1 MDKYQHGSHTRYSI
15 KLHFVW
21 ITKYRYKILNGD
33 VAGRAREI
41 IRQICQRNRVEIL
54 KGHMEPDHI
63 HLFVSTPP
71 SLSAS
76 KFMQYIKGSSSRRL
90 QQEFPALRKKY
101 WGKHLWGTGYFCVSS
116 GNITDEMIKD
126 DIDHHKESPND
137 DFTIKGEFH

>member
-1 MDKYQHGSHTRYSI
+1 
-15 KLHFVW
+15 
-21 ITKYRYKILNGD
+21 
-33 VAGRAREI
+33 
-41 IRQICQRNRVEIL
+41 
-54 KGHMEPDHI
+54 MEPDHI

-101 WGKHLWGTGYFCVSS
+101 WGKHLWGTGYFCISS

-126 DIDHHKESPND
+126 YIEHHKESPND
-137 DFTIKGEFH
+137 DFTIKGEFD